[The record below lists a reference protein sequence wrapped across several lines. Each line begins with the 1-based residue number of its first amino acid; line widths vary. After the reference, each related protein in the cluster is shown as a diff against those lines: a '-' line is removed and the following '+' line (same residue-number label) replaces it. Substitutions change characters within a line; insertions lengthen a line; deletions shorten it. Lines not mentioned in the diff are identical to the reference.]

1 MQAFIR
7 GKKNPQ
13 TEQSVSYQRPSQ
25 DPEKSAEDLSGK
37 FKLSSW
43 SRKPRK
49 RQPRKK
55 REKKK
60 GVEARDQVEDRKAA
74 EALILP
80 SERGRVSLIDC

>member
-1 MQAFIR
+1 MQAFIHE
-7 GKKNPQ
+7 KKNPQ
-13 TEQSVSYQRPSQ
+13 TQQSVSYQRPPQ
-25 DPEKSAEDLSGK
+25 DSEKSAEDLSGK

-49 RQPRKK
+49 RQPHKK

-60 GVEARDQVEDRKAA
+60 GVEARDQVEDRKTA

-80 SERGRVSLIDC
+80 SERGRVS

>member
-1 MQAFIR
+1 MQAFIHE
-7 GKKNPQ
+7 KKNPQ
-13 TEQSVSYQRPSQ
+13 TQQSASYRPSQ
-25 DPEKSAEDLSGK
+25 DPGKSAEDLSGK

-60 GVEARDQVEDRKAA
+60 GVEARDQVEDYKAA

-80 SERGRVSLIDC
+80 SERGRVSLIDW